1 MKRVIIVPVT
11 ETGRFPGK
19 EILARG
25 ESDRSACAPPVRIRV
40 HAEYRI
46 MPSKPGR
53 VQSSDVFL
61 GALSS
66 LNSA

>member
-25 ESDRSACAPPVRIRV
+25 GRSQRLCT
-40 HAEYRI
+40 
-46 MPSKPGR
+46 PGKDSCWI
-53 VQSSDVFL
+53 VKH
-61 GALSS
+61 
-66 LNSA
+66 